1 MRVSPRLAPRGTPKG
16 GGQRRSPESPKI
28 AVAVVRKR
36 TYSCWCH
43 MCLNVAAVS
52 QSAPQAAHLTGR
64 GGARSVR
71 RTAPEVHG
79 AGASPGRMAET
90 AQLLPLI
97 SKHRA
102 AGPPGAGRGSGCCT
116 RRGAHHFHSLCAG
129 TRLTNCVFRRRGR
142 DEFRRRPG
150 GIVIPPGRRT
160 EIRQPGWAPFRRK
173 ATEQKSALPKQ
184 IQTNRLLEDTTQ
196 QSNCVRNKAH
206 NDVCELKHCEDTQVH
221 CV

>member
-52 QSAPQAAHLTGR
+52 QSAPQAAHLSGR

-102 AGPPGAGRGSGCCT
+102 AGPPGAGRGSSCCT
-116 RRGAHHFHSLCAG
+116 RRGARQGAPKARTRRAVFVAG
-129 TRLTNCVFRRRGR
+129 GPPFRAMGAKGAKRGA
-142 DEFRRRPG
+142 P
-150 GIVIPPGRRT
+150 
-160 EIRQPGWAPFRRK
+160 WAPRAPKAVRHGRQGRHKVRAMAVPWAPTAPKGVRHGRQGPPAFRPLRV
-173 ATEQKSALPKQ
+173 
-184 IQTNRLLEDTTQ
+184 
-196 QSNCVRNKAH
+196 C
-206 NDVCELKHCEDTQVH
+206 ND
-221 CV
+221 